1 MRRKMDELARVFA
14 KTGIAKSK
22 SLAANEVTVVVV
34 VVVVVVDVGETLAII
49 NLRHFLMKW
58 QFARVPCDTCSR
70 CNC

>member
-22 SLAANEVTVVVV
+22 SLAANEVT